1 MKGYCM
7 RKKTLRT
14 PKIKVKNINRIKYS
28 KNKVMLND
36 FQDFSEDKLD
46 IVVLLE
52 QGTDL
57 LEIHNEGIKNAE
69 YAVIK
74 VYFK

>member
-1 MKGYCM
+1 
-7 RKKTLRT
+7 
-14 PKIKVKNINRIKYS
+14 
-28 KNKVMLND
+28 MLND

-57 LEIHNEGIKNAE
+57 LEIPNEGIKNAE